1 MNIRY
6 LKSRQISV
14 KQWDEWVE
22 NSINRRL
29 YASSL
34 FLDIFSPDWDA
45 LVIDDG
51 AAFMPLTRNRK
62 FFIRYLFQPI
72 FVQQLGLFYTDPG
85 YIGSLPLFIEK
96 LSKIY
101 PYVDIALNEMNID
114 NTGDLNYTLMDNYL
128 LTLDVPFQSAADSFN
143 SNTRR
148 NIKKAVNTG
157 MDIRNNTLPSDVV
170 EMFICNQGMLYPNI
184 RKKNYMCL
192 ESLLERGIVDG
203 FVEIKSAYNNK
214 GHLIAAACFIKD
226 FDRYVFY
233 FSANTP
239 EGRDCGAMFYI
250 IERFIEKYSGS
261 GMELDFNGSA
271 NSNIARFYSGF
282 GAGKRC
288 YPRLK
293 INNLRY
299 PFRIFKR

>member
-1 MNIRY
+1 MKIRH
-6 LKSRQISV
+6 LKNHQVSV

-29 YASSL
+29 YASSV

-62 FFIRYLFQPI
+62 YFIRYLFQPI
-72 FVQQLGLFYTDPG
+72 FLQQLGLFFNDPG
-85 YIGSLPLFIEK
+85 YAGSLPVFIGK
-96 LSKIY
+96 LSEIY

-114 NTGDLNYTLMDNYL
+114 NSGDLKYTLMDNYL
-128 LTLDVPFQSAADSFN
+128 LTLDVPFQSAADRFN

-148 NIKKAVNTG
+148 NIKKALKAG
-157 MDIRNNTLPSDVV
+157 MDIRTNALPSDVV
-170 EMFICNQGMLYPNI
+170 ETFISNQGKMYPNV
-184 RKKNYMCL
+184 RKKNYICL
-192 ESLLERGIVDG
+192 RSLLERGIADG
-203 FVEIKSAYNNK
+203 FVEIISAHNNK
-214 GHLIAAACFIKD
+214 GQLIAAACFIKD

-233 FSANTP
+233 FSANTR
-239 EGRDCGAMFYI
+239 EGREFGAMFYI
-250 IERFIEKYSGS
+250 IDHFIEKYSES
-261 GMELDFNGSA
+261 GMELDFNGSM
-271 NSNIARFYSGF
+271 NSDIARFYSGF
-282 GAGKRC
+282 GAKKKC

-293 INNLRY
+293 INNLQY

>member
-1 MNIRY
+1 MKIRH
-6 LKSRQISV
+6 LKNQQVSV

-29 YASSL
+29 YASSV

-45 LVIDDG
+45 LVIGDG

-62 FFIRYLFQPI
+62 YFIRYLFQPI
-72 FVQQLGLFYTDPG
+72 FLQQLGLFFNDPG
-85 YIGSLPLFIEK
+85 YAVSLPVFIEK

-114 NTGDLNYTLMDNYL
+114 NIGDLNYSLMDNYL
-128 LTLDVPFQSAADSFN
+128 LTLDVPYQTAIDRFN

-148 NIKKAVNTG
+148 NIKKAVKTG
-157 MDIRNNTLPSDVV
+157 MDIHTNTLPSDVV
-170 EMFICNQGMLYPNI
+170 EKFISNQGRLYTNI

-192 ESLLERGIVDG
+192 RSLLERGMADG
-203 FVEIKSAYNNK
+203 FVEVKSAHNNK
-214 GHLIAAACFIKD
+214 GQLIAAACFLKD

-233 FSANTP
+233 FSANTQ
-239 EGRDCGAMFYI
+239 EGRDSGAMFYI
-250 IERFIEKYSGS
+250 IDRFIEKYSES
-261 GMELDFNGSA
+261 GMGLDFNGSM
-271 NSNIARFYSGF
+271 NSNTARFYSGF
-282 GAGKRC
+282 GANKKC

-293 INNLRY
+293 INNLWY